1 MKKRILSIL
10 LTLCMTLCLTPISV
24 FAEEVGAEG
33 SAAIQLGTGAL
44 SKNVNTATAPTVYFG
59 QNHENDS
66 GAWRVIGYDGSG
78 VTSAQG
84 DITLLAAG
92 AMGVIPFADI
102 ILYNDYAPS
111 NLKTAIDA
119 LAEKLTT

>member
-24 FAEEVGAEG
+24 FGEEVGAEG
-33 SAAIQLGTGAL
+33 SAAIQLGADPLSVL

-59 QNHENDS
+59 QNHENNPA
-66 GAWRVIGYDGSG
+66 AWRVIGYDGSG
-78 VTSAQG
+78 VTSSKG

-92 AMGVIPFADI
+92 AMGGYTICRYHI
-102 ILYNDYAPS
+102 KQRIR
-111 NLKTAIDA
+111 T
-119 LAEKLTT
+119 E